1 MSDPANCLVP
11 QWFSVYVVVGG
22 KEIRLF
28 DVNIELF
35 LENPILFLSI
45 TKITY
50 IQVLYIPAYRLH
62 TYTGYGTHSDIL
74 IFYEVLYYNI
84 FVCDMTL

>member
-1 MSDPANCLVP
+1 M
-11 QWFSVYVVVGG
+11 FYVVVGG

-28 DVNIELF
+28 DVNNIELF

-50 IQVLYIPAYRLH
+50 IQIQYIYIPILQATAYSWV
-62 TYTGYGTHSDIL
+62 THLYWLMVTVHIL
-74 IFYEVLYYNI
+74 IFYEVLYYTII
-84 FVCDMTL
+84 FLCAI

>member
-1 MSDPANCLVP
+1 M
-11 QWFSVYVVVGG
+11 VYVVIGG
-22 KEIRLF
+22 KEIGLF

-50 IQVLYIPAYRLH
+50 LQVQYITSYRLG
-62 TYTGYGTHSDIL
+62 YTLTLAAVHIL
-74 IFYEVLYYNI
+74 ISYEVLYYNI